1 MQDSTPTDVLYPP
14 LEPYASG
21 LLDVGNGHQIYFEQ
35 CGLPTGLP
43 VVFLH
48 GGPGSACV
56 AGHRRF
62 FDPAV
67 FRVIL
72 FDQRGCG
79 RSTPLGELR
88 HNTSDDLVADI
99 EALRQHV
106 GVAQW
111 LVMGGSWGAG
121 LGLAYAAAHA
131 PACLGLLLRGVFL
144 GRAADVDWFFNGV
157 RQFLPDAWAQLDNST
172 HGRPNTAYA
181 LDQCEVLNQ
190 HEVLGGV
197 IQADALR
204 GLPPLPLGEGISPT
218 QFVSPPAPGEPGA
231 TPVDVLTRLAAV
243 LHSPQHSQALAAA
256 LAWEAWEQ
264 SVSTH
269 RQVPARTQCADA
281 LEAQRLLAKYRLQN
295 HYVSQGCFWGD
306 TSLLQRTQSLGNL
319 PVALVHG
326 RQDWV
331 CRPQAA
337 WDVHASLP
345 QSRLRWVD
353 DGNHSPFTPD
363 MAQALVEA
371 LAHFAGHG
379 HFQGWGQ
386 SFHPQDQPKTAPAS
400 TSASAQAS
408 TPASTSA
415 SAPASALASL
425 PTDQP

>member
-1 MQDSTPTDVLYPP
+1 MQDSFPTDALYPP

-21 LLDVGNGHQIYFEQ
+21 LLNVGDGHQIYFEQ

-48 GGPGSACV
+48 GGPGSSCSP
-56 AGHRRF
+56 GHRRF

-88 HNTSDDLVADI
+88 HNTSAHLVADI

-106 GVAQW
+106 GVVQW

-121 LGLAYAAAHA
+121 LGLAYAAAHT

-157 RQFLPDAWAQLDNST
+157 RQFLPDAWAQLAGRT
-172 HGRPNTAYA
+172 HGRPDTP
-181 LDQCEVLNQ
+181 
-190 HEVLGGV
+190 HVLG
-197 IQADALR
+197 QFDAL
-204 GLPPLPLGEGISPT
+204 GELD
-218 QFVSPPAPGEPGA
+218 A
-231 TPVDVLTRLAAV
+231 TPADVLTRLAVA
-243 LHSPQHSQALAAA
+243 LHSPQPDRALAAA

-269 RQVPARTQCADA
+269 RHVPARTECADA

-306 TSLLQRTQSLGNL
+306 TSLLQRTHSLGNL

-337 WDVHASLP
+337 WDVHAHLP

-353 DGNHSPFTPD
+353 DGNHNPFTPD

-371 LAHFAGHG
+371 LAHFAAHG

-386 SFHPQDQPKTAPAS
+386 SFHPQDLPKAAP
-400 TSASAQAS
+400 TS
-408 TPASTSA
+408 TPA
-415 SAPASALASL
+415 SAPASL
-425 PTDQP
+425 PIDQP

>member
-1 MQDSTPTDVLYPP
+1 MLDAACTDVLCPS
-14 LEPYASG
+14 LDPYASG
-21 LLDVGNGHQIYFEQ
+21 LLDVGDGHQIYFEQ

-48 GGPGSACV
+48 GGPGSGCSP
-56 AGHRRF
+56 RQRQF

-79 RSTPLGELR
+79 RSIPLGELR
-88 HNTSDDLVADI
+88 HNTSAHLVADI

-131 PACLGLLLRGVFL
+131 QACLGLLLRGVFL

-157 RQFLPDAWAQLDNST
+157 RQFLPDAWAQLASRTGGKLD
-172 HGRPNTAYA
+172 A
-181 LDQCEVLNQ
+181 LDTAGN
-190 HEVLGGV
+190 G
-197 IQADALR
+197 
-204 GLPPLPLGEGISPT
+204 
-218 QFVSPPAPGEPGA
+218 
-231 TPVDVLTRLAAV
+231 VLTRLEAA
-243 LHSPQHSQALAAA
+243 LQSPQRDHALACA

-269 RQVPARTQCADA
+269 SHVPARTQCADA
-281 LEAQRLLAKYRLQN
+281 LEANRLLAKYRLQS
-295 HYVSQGCFWGD
+295 HYVRQGCFWGEAG
-306 TSLLQRTQSLGNL
+306 LLQRTHRLGKL

-345 QSRLRWVD
+345 QSRLRWVN
-353 DGNHSPFTPD
+353 GGSHVPFEAD
-363 MAQALVEA
+363 MAQALVQA
-371 LAHFAGHG
+371 LTHFAAHG
-379 HFQGWGQ
+379 NFLLWGQ
-386 SFHPQDQPKTAPAS
+386 SLHPIELS
-400 TSASAQAS
+400 
-408 TPASTSA
+408 
-415 SAPASALASL
+415 
-425 PTDQP
+425 

>member
-1 MQDSTPTDVLYPP
+1 MLDSTNALYPP
-14 LEPYASG
+14 LDPYASG
-21 LLDVGNGHQIYFEQ
+21 LLDMGDGHRIYFEQ

-43 VVFLH
+43 IVFLH
-48 GGPGSACV
+48 GGPGSSCSP
-56 AGHRRF
+56 GHRRF
-62 FDPAV
+62 FDPTV

-88 HNTSDDLVADI
+88 HNTSAHLVADI
-99 EALRQHV
+99 DALRQHV
-106 GVAQW
+106 GVARW

-157 RQFLPDAWAQLDNST
+157 RQFLPDAWEQLARST
-172 HGRPNTAYA
+172 RGRPGTPHELGQRKVLGEFEVFDKLGVVNRLEVQSN
-181 LDQCEVLNQ
+181 LDAQNNQ
-190 HEVLGGV
+190 H
-197 IQADALR
+197 AL
-204 GLPPLPLGEGISPT
+204 
-218 QFVSPPAPGEPGA
+218 GEPGA
-231 TPVDVLTRLAAV
+231 TPTDVLTRLAAA
-243 LHSPQHSQALAAA
+243 LHSPQHSTALAAA

-269 RQVPARTQCADA
+269 RHVPARTECADA
-281 LEAQRLLAKYRLQN
+281 LEVQRLLAKYRLQN

-306 TSLLQRTQSLGNL
+306 TSLLQRITSLGNL
-319 PVALVHG
+319 PVALLHG

-337 WDVHASLP
+337 WDVHACLP

-353 DGNHSPFTPD
+353 DGNHNPFAPD

-371 LAHFAGHG
+371 LTHFAVHG

-386 SFHPQDQPKTAPAS
+386 SFHPIE
-400 TSASAQAS
+400 
-408 TPASTSA
+408 
-415 SAPASALASL
+415 L
-425 PTDQP
+425 P

>member
-1 MQDSTPTDVLYPP
+1 MIFMSFKETAPGHPLVRAARLINAASMAIMTAHTLANPLYPP
-14 LEPYASG
+14 LEPYATG
-21 LLDVGNGHQIYFEQ
+21 FLDVGHGHEMYFEQ
-35 CGLPTGLP
+35 CGLPTGVP

-48 GGPGSACV
+48 GGPGSCCV
-56 AGHRRF
+56 PAHRQF

-88 HNTSDDLVADI
+88 HNTSAHLVADI

-131 PACLGLLLRGVFL
+131 PVCLGLLLRGVFL
-144 GRAADVDWFFNGV
+144 GRAADVDWFFKGV
-157 RQFLPDAWAQLDNST
+157 RQFLPDGWAHLASRT
-172 HGRPNTAYA
+172 HRRPDRPHA
-181 LDQCEVLNQ
+181 LDQLD
-190 HEVLGGV
+190 VLGGIDV
-197 IQADALR
+197 GDRLGTSNSLGTRSDQSA
-204 GLPPLPLGEGISPT
+204 LGELDAAPT
-218 QFVSPPAPGEPGA
+218 
-231 TPVDVLTRLAAV
+231 DVLAGLAAA
-243 LHSPQHSQALAAA
+243 LHSPQPSHALACA

-269 RQVPARTQCADA
+269 GHVPPRTQCADES
-281 LEAQRLLAKYRLQN
+281 EANRLLAKYRLQS
-295 HYVSQGCFWGD
+295 HYVSQGCFWGEAG
-306 TSLLQRTQSLGNL
+306 LLQRAHSLGSL

-337 WDVHASLP
+337 WDVHAHLP
-345 QSRLRWVD
+345 QSRLCWVD
-353 DGNHSPFTPD
+353 DGNHNPFMPG
-363 MAQALVEA
+363 MAQALVDA
-371 LAHFAGHG
+371 LTYFAAHG

-386 SFHPQDQPKTAPAS
+386 SFHPIELS
-400 TSASAQAS
+400 
-408 TPASTSA
+408 
-415 SAPASALASL
+415 
-425 PTDQP
+425 

>member
-1 MQDSTPTDVLYPP
+1 MQDSSPTDVLYPP
-14 LEPYASG
+14 LDPYASG
-21 LLDVGNGHQIYFEQ
+21 LLDVGDGHQVYFEQ

-48 GGPGSACV
+48 GGPGSSCSC
-56 AGHRRF
+56 GHRQF

-88 HNTSDDLVADI
+88 HNTSSHLVADM
-99 EALRQHV
+99 EALRLHV

-157 RQFLPDAWAQLDNST
+157 RQFLPDAWAQLASSA
-172 HGRPNTAYA
+172 HGRPDTPHV
-181 LDQCEVLNQ
+181 LDQCEVLGKFG
-190 HEVLGGV
+190 EL
-197 IQADALR
+197 DAA
-204 GLPPLPLGEGISPT
+204 PT
-218 QFVSPPAPGEPGA
+218 
-231 TPVDVLTRLAAV
+231 DVLAGLAAA
-243 LHSPQHSQALAAA
+243 LHSPQPGHALACA

-269 RQVPARTQCADA
+269 CHVPTRTQCADA
-281 LEAQRLLAKYRLQN
+281 LEAPRLLAKYRLQN
-295 HYVSQGCFWGD
+295 HYVSQGCFWGN
-306 TSLLQRTQSLGNL
+306 TGLLQRTPSLCHL

-337 WDVHASLP
+337 WDVHAHLP

-353 DGNHSPFTPD
+353 DGNHNPFTPD
-363 MAQALVEA
+363 MAQALMEA
-371 LAHFAGHG
+371 LTHFAAHG

-386 SFHPQDQPKTAPAS
+386 SFHPQGLPK
-400 TSASAQAS
+400 
-408 TPASTSA
+408 
-415 SAPASALASL
+415 SAPAPL
-425 PTDQP
+425 PIELS

>member
-1 MQDSTPTDVLYPP
+1 MQDSSPTDALYPP
-14 LEPYASG
+14 LDPYASG
-21 LLDVGNGHQIYFEQ
+21 LLDVGDGHQIYFEQ

-48 GGPGSACV
+48 GGPGSSCSP
-56 AGHRRF
+56 GHRRF

-79 RSTPLGELR
+79 RSTPLGELQ
-88 HNTSDDLVADI
+88 HNTSVDLVADI

-106 GVAQW
+106 GVTKW

-121 LGLAYAAAHA
+121 LGLAYAAAHTT
-131 PACLGLLLRGVFL
+131 ACLGVLLRGVFL
-144 GRAADVDWFFNGV
+144 GRTADVDWFFNGV
-157 RQFLPDAWAQLDNST
+157 QQFLPDAWAQLAGST
-172 HGRPNTAYA
+172 HGRLDTPHA
-181 LDQCEVLNQ
+181 LEHRD
-190 HEVLGGV
+190 VLGDFEAFKKLGPGS
-197 IQADALR
+197 R
-204 GLPPLPLGEGISPT
+204 LGEADGRDVQSNLNVPGNLDG
-218 QFVSPPAPGEPGA
+218 QSDQPVPGEPDA
-231 TPVDVLTRLAAV
+231 APNDVLTHLAAA

-269 RQVPARTQCADA
+269 RHVPARAQCTDA
-281 LEAQRLLAKYRLQN
+281 PEAERLLAKYRLQS

-306 TSLLQRTQSLGNL
+306 TSLLQRTQSLGDL

-337 WDVHASLP
+337 WDVHIHLP
-345 QSRLRWVD
+345 QSCLRWVD
-353 DGNHSPFTPD
+353 SGNHNPFAPD

-371 LAHFAGHG
+371 LKHFAAHG
-379 HFQGWGQ
+379 HFQGWGL
-386 SFHPQDQPKTAPAS
+386 SFHPQGAP
-400 TSASAQAS
+400 QA
-408 TPASTSA
+408 
-415 SAPASALASL
+415 ALALL
-425 PTDQP
+425 PMERA

>member
-1 MQDSTPTDVLYPP
+1 MQDSSPTDVLYPP
-14 LEPYASG
+14 RDPYASG
-21 LLDVGNGHQIYFEQ
+21 LLDVGDGHQIYFEQ

-48 GGPGSACV
+48 GGPGSNCAP
-56 AGHRRF
+56 AHRRF

-88 HNTSDDLVADI
+88 HNTSAHLVADI

-144 GRAADVDWFFNGV
+144 GRAADVDWFFNSV
-157 RQFLPDAWAQLDNST
+157 RQFLPDAWTKLAAST
-172 HGRPNTAYA
+172 RVRPDTPCAR
-181 LDQCEVLNQ
+181 DQWD
-190 HEVLGGV
+190 VLG
-197 IQADALR
+197 
-204 GLPPLPLGEGISPT
+204 E
-218 QFVSPPAPGEPGA
+218 
-231 TPVDVLTRLAAV
+231 LAAA
-243 LHSPQHSQALAAA
+243 LHSPQYSAALAAA

-269 RQVPARTQCADA
+269 REVLARTQCADA
-281 LEAQRLLAKYRLQN
+281 LAAQQLLAKYRLQN
-295 HYVSQGCFWGD
+295 HYVSQGCFWGN
-306 TSLLQRTQSLGNL
+306 TSLLRRAHSLGHL

-337 WDVHASLP
+337 WDVHAHLP

-353 DGNHSPFTPD
+353 DGNHSPFAPD

-371 LAHFAGHG
+371 LAHFAAHG

-386 SFHPQDQPKTAPAS
+386 SFHPQGFPQTAPS
-400 TSASAQAS
+400 
-408 TPASTSA
+408 P
-415 SAPASALASL
+415 L
-425 PTDQP
+425 PTALP

>member
-1 MQDSTPTDVLYPP
+1 MQDSSPTDVLYPP
-14 LEPYASG
+14 IEPYASG
-21 LLDVGNGHQIYFEQ
+21 LLDVGDGHQIYFEQ

-43 VVFLH
+43 VVVLH
-48 GGPGSACV
+48 GGPGSSCSP
-56 AGHRRF
+56 GHRRF

-67 FRVIL
+67 FRVVL

-99 EALRQHV
+99 EALRQHL

-131 PACLGLLLRGVFL
+131 PACLGLLLRSVFL
-144 GRAADVDWFFNGV
+144 GRTADVDWFFNGV
-157 RQFLPDAWAQLDNST
+157 RQFLPDAWVQLVSSIHSMPDA
-172 HGRPNTAYA
+172 PCA
-181 LDQCEVLNQ
+181 LDI
-190 HEVLGGV
+190 HEVLGELN
-197 IQADALR
+197 AA
-204 GLPPLPLGEGISPT
+204 ST
-218 QFVSPPAPGEPGA
+218 
-231 TPVDVLTRLAAV
+231 DVLTRLAAA
-243 LHSPQHSQALAAA
+243 LHSPQHCIALAAV

-269 RQVPARTQCADA
+269 RQVPARTQCTDA

-337 WDVHASLP
+337 WDVHAHLP

-353 DGNHSPFTPD
+353 DGNHNPFTPD

-371 LAHFAGHG
+371 LAHFAAHG

-386 SFHPQDQPKTAPAS
+386 SFHPKE
-400 TSASAQAS
+400 
-408 TPASTSA
+408 
-415 SAPASALASL
+415 L
-425 PTDQP
+425 P